1 MGGVIAIALLA
12 WWCMYRAL
20 VKSQAF
26 LKFADQAFIGEIE
39 DEKDDSNWDVFYAD
53 VSDPDDD

>member
-12 WWCMYRAL
+12 WWYMHRAL

-26 LKFADQAFIGEIE
+26 LKFADQAFIEEIE
-39 DEKDDSNWDVFYAD
+39 DENDDSNWDAFYAD
-53 VSDPDDD
+53 VSDHNDD